1 MASVKTKALTATLF
15 LACVAPFANAHIIP
29 YFAKLDGPQVVDP
42 TDSPATG
49 ACSIAY
55 DHHGFSMDVKLYLEG
70 ISLDNLKGDG
80 PNNTSIHIHMAPVG
94 ENGPIVIDLGWW
106 IPTTLEE
113 YEPKRI
119 FAHWEGVQLGGQQGE
134 VVSDYVENQDA
145 LYTNR
150 LYIDVHTNAYPDGEI
165 RGQILEVPAPGALA
179 MTGVAGLFATRRCR
193 AK

>member
-15 LACVAPFANAHIIP
+15 LAGVAPFANAHIIP
-29 YFAKLDGPQVVDP
+29 YFARLDGPQVVDP

-70 ISLDNLKGDG
+70 ISLDNLNGDG

-106 IPTTLEE
+106 IPSTLEE
-113 YEPKRI
+113 YEPNRI

-134 VVSDYVENQDA
+134 VLSDYVENQDA

-150 LYIDVHTNAYPDGEI
+150 LYIDVHTNAYADGEI
-165 RGQILEVPAPGALA
+165 RGQILEVPAPGAMATL
-179 MTGVAGLFATRRCR
+179 GLAGLAVTRRRR